1 MLRGQVLVRCAIAFN
16 AGHTEQNEEKS
27 GEVFAPTLVLVAAT
41 GMRMSGMQGLKS
53 SEISCDRGEI
63 RSDRIQGRKDV
74 HRRETGQAIRFR
86 TFGHSLTS
94 WLVANHEN
102 RPIVRAMLRW
112 TKLNML
118 SHCTQD
124 LKANK
129 IEAQGAVLEKL
140 V

>member
-1 MLRGQVLVRCAIAFN
+1 
-16 AGHTEQNEEKS
+16 
-27 GEVFAPTLVLVAAT
+27 
-41 GMRMSGMQGLKS
+41 
-53 SEISCDRGEI
+53 
-63 RSDRIQGRKDV
+63 
-74 HRRETGQAIRFR
+74 
-86 TFGHSLTS
+86 
-94 WLVANHEN
+94 
-102 RPIVRAMLRW
+102 MLRW